1 MSRGVIDYD
10 RRMARWEPDAR
21 GRLEQAALDLY
32 DERGYDDTTVADIA
46 ERAGLTKRTYFRYFA
61 DKREVLFGGS
71 QQLAE
76 LLVRAVQA
84 APPAA
89 APFDVVAAALEATGP
104 MFEARRPRAIRRQGI
119 IAANPE
125 LQERELIK
133 LASLARAIA
142 GALRDRDV
150 PLAAATLAAETGVTV
165 FKVAFERWVDP
176 ANDASFA
183 QVTHAT
189 LADLRAVT
197 AA

>member
-1 MSRGVIDYD
+1 MTRGVIDYD

-71 QQLAE
+71 EQLEE
-76 LLVRAVQA
+76 LLVRAVEA
-84 APPAA
+84 APPSA
-89 APFDVVAAALEATGP
+89 APFDVVVAALDATGP
-104 MFEARRPRAIRRQGI
+104 MFETRRPRAVRRQGI

-133 LASLARAIA
+133 LASLARALA
-142 GALRDRDV
+142 GALRGRGV
-150 PLAAATLAAETGVTV
+150 PGAAATLAAETGVTV
-165 FKVAFERWVDP
+165 FKVAFARWVDP
-176 ANDASFA
+176 ANSASFA
-183 QVTHAT
+183 QVTHAA

>member
-71 QQLAE
+71 QQLEE
-76 LLVRAVQA
+76 LLVGAVQA
-84 APPAA
+84 APPSA
-89 APFDVVAAALEATGP
+89 APFDAVVAALEATGP

-142 GALRDRDV
+142 GALRGRDV
-150 PLAAATLAAETGVTV
+150 PDAAATLAAETGVTV

-176 ANDASFA
+176 ANDASFT
-183 QVTHAT
+183 QVTHAA